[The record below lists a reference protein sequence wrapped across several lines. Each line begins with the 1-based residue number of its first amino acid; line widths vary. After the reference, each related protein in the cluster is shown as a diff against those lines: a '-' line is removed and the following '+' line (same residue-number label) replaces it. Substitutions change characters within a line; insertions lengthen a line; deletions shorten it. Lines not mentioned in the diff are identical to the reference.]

1 MANNFTKKCPNC
13 GTIVGIIERPMG
25 VPGGKDREN
34 ADCPICGKVLY
45 SGMTDGWFDT
55 SIVSINDTIEPYKSE
70 YLLSVNL

>member
-1 MANNFTKKCPNC
+1 
-13 GTIVGIIERPMG
+13 MG